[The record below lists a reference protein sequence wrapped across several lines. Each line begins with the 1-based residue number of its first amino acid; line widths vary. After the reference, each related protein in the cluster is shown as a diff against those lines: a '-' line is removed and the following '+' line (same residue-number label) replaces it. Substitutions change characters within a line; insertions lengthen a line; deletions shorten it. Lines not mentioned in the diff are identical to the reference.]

1 MSYWLKRNP
10 FYGLKG
16 LLPFCLIILIE
27 TILVFAPICRSFY
40 NILTNGSNNEW
51 LMMLFSEQGRGLLWG
66 QCRSQSLQGLHDV
79 LSHGTDADVEF
90 LCHFP
95 IFPTLEITELE
106 NLLGLWGER
115 LYPLVHRLYAPLAL
129 FPRTFYL
136 LGGSAIDYTVEVDVL
151 LLCRFLSDEV
161 DALVVDDAIKEG
173 GTLGGFD
180 FRSSA
185 PELQE

>member
-1 MSYWLKRNP
+1 MVLKV
-10 FYGLKG
+10 YS
-16 LLPFCLIILIE
+16 PFCLIILIE

-66 QCRSQSLQGLHDV
+66 QCLSQSFQGLHDM
-79 LSHGTDADVEF
+79 LSYCTDADVEF
-90 LCHFP
+90 LCRLP
-95 IFPTLEITELE
+95 ILPALEIAEFE
-106 NLLGLWGER
+106 NLLSLRREC

-129 FPRTFYL
+129 FPGVFYL
-136 LGGSAIDYTVEVDVL
+136 FCGSAIDSTVKLDVF

-161 DALVVDDAIKEG
+161 DALVVDDAIEEG
-173 GTLGGFD
+173 CSFCRLD
-180 FRSSA
+180 VRSLA